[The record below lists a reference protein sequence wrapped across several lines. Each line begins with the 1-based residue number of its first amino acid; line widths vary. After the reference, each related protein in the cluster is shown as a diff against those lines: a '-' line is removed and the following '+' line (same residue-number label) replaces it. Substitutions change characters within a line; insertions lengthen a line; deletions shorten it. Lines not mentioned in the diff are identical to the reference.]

1 MTETRNGITEIVMPG
16 HDSMDKEWL
25 TSYWEVFT
33 ECVIELN
40 AEYIV
45 THLMMR
51 AESRFEK
58 TDMVGKS
65 FLDISV
71 DEDKDFIITRL
82 DLLKG
87 NDTTYARFQ
96 FLSILNRYF
105 RWTLIPFYEDGVF
118 AGCRGVAVDVTKQT
132 LDERLLEEAR
142 EEAEA
147 ANAAKSEF
155 LSRMSHEIR
164 TPMNAIIG
172 MISIGLG
179 SDDINRKDYCFQ
191 RADNA
196 AKHLLGI
203 INDILDMSKI
213 EADKFELSNNIFDF
227 QKTLSNIT
235 NMALVYAEEKHL
247 IFSVNVGDGVPS
259 LILGDELRLSQVMM
273 NLLTNAIKF
282 TPERGTVSLN
292 ITMLYEGQEDVILL
306 IEIADNGIGI
316 SLEQQTR
323 LFSPFNQAD
332 ANISQLF
339 GGTGLGL
346 AITKKIVELAGGI
359 IWIESELGEGAK
371 FIFTLR
377 TKKVGCETCEDMC
390 RINELCDTTSGESNE
405 SYDFSDY
412 TILIA
417 EDVDINREI
426 LSAVL
431 SDSKINIEYAE
442 NGSLAVSMYEE
453 DPLKFDLI
461 LMDINMPVMDGYE
474 ATRQIREFD
483 KETGKNVPIIA
494 MTANVFKEDIE
505 KCLEYGMIDHIGKP
519 IDEHYL
525 FAILKKY
532 LDGRKK

>member
-1 MTETRNGITEIVMPG
+1 MK
-16 HDSMDKEWL
+16 DD
-25 TSYWEVFT
+25 
-33 ECVIELN
+33 
-40 AEYIV
+40 
-45 THLMMR
+45 
-51 AESRFEK
+51 SRFAN
-58 TDMVGKS
+58 TDMIGKS
-65 FLDISV
+65 LLDISV
-71 DEDKDFIITRL
+71 EEDKEFIISRL
-82 DLLKG
+82 DLLKT
-87 NDTTYARFQ
+87 DDIAYARFQ
-96 FLSILNRYF
+96 FLSILDRYF
-105 RWTLIPFYEDGVF
+105 RWTLIPFYREGVF
-118 AGCRGVAVDVTKQT
+118 AGCRGVAVDVTQQT
-132 LDERLLEEAR
+132 LNEKLLEEAR

-213 EADKFELSNNIFDF
+213 EADKFELSYNVFDF

-235 NMALVYAEEKHL
+235 NMALVYAEEKQL

-282 TPERGTVSLN
+282 TPEKGTVSLN
-292 ITMLYEGQEDVILL
+292 ITTLDDSREEVILL
-306 IEIADNGIGI
+306 VEIADNGIGI

-332 ANISQLF
+332 AHISQLF

-346 AITKKIVELAGGI
+346 AITKKIVELMGGI

-377 TKKVGCETCEDMC
+377 TKKISCDTCEDMC
-390 RINELCDTTSGESNE
+390 KINELCDTTAGDSDE
-405 SYDFSDY
+405 SYDFSDS

-431 SDSKINIEYAE
+431 EASKINIEYAE

-453 DPLKFDLI
+453 DPLKYDLI

-474 ATRQIREFD
+474 ATRLIREFD
-483 KETGKNVPIIA
+483 KETGKNIPIIA

-505 KCLEYGMIDHIGKP
+505 KCLAYGMIDHIGKP

-525 FAILKKY
+525 FSILKKY
-532 LDGRKK
+532 LEGKKK